1 MHHLDQQ
8 QQNLINKSNP
18 DSMEKFLR
26 SSAEQ
31 KGQQRTLITTHF
43 ILYLH
48 VTSTIHKLS
57 TDMVKCIDYQ
67 ARFSSE

>member
-48 VTSTIHKLS
+48 VTSTIHN
-57 TDMVKCIDYQ
+57 
-67 ARFSSE
+67 